1 MSLSFDLLKTE
12 GRARRGTLV
21 VNGITIQTPV
31 FMPVGTAA
39 TVKGM
44 TSTQIADTSARII
57 LANTYHLAL
66 RPGADVVQKMGGL
79 HQFMNW
85 TGAILTDSGGFQ
97 VFSLAQDCKIS
108 DHGAVF
114 RSHLDGSPLEL
125 TPEKAIE
132 IQEKLGSDIAM
143 CLDECPAFGSSP
155 EKLQSAVQR
164 TINWARRCRDASK
177 RKQQS
182 VFGIVQGGTN
192 LNLRE
197 SCAKELEKLDFP
209 GYALGGFSVGETPEQ
224 MVAALGDSASFLPEK
239 KPRYL
244 MGVGRPQ
251 DLLNAVE
258 QGIDMFDCVMPSRNA
273 RNATG
278 FVASGK
284 IKLRNASHRL
294 SEMPLEE
301 DCPCYV
307 CLNHTRAYLHHLFMA
322 DEMLGGTLLTIHN
335 LTYYARLMAGAR
347 EALENGTFASYKR
360 DCLARMEPGT

>member
-197 SCAKELEKLDFP
+197 SCAMNWKNWIFRVMPL
-209 GYALGGFSVGETPEQ
+209 
-224 MVAALGDSASFLPEK
+224 AALVWGKPPNKWWQLWVIVHPFYLK
-239 KPRYL
+239 KNHAISW
-244 MGVGRPQ
+244 VWA
-251 DLLNAVE
+251 DH
-258 QGIDMFDCVMPSRNA
+258 
-273 RNATG
+273 
-278 FVASGK
+278 K
-284 IKLRNASHRL
+284 I
-294 SEMPLEE
+294 
-301 DCPCYV
+301 
-307 CLNHTRAYLHHLFMA
+307 F
-322 DEMLGGTLLTIHN
+322 
-335 LTYYARLMAGAR
+335 
-347 EALENGTFASYKR
+347 
-360 DCLARMEPGT
+360 